1 MLKKLKSIVL
11 QLKEKSAVEQEPT
24 LSKKELAAQKR
35 KAARARSKFLGEL
48 AGLVAVGA
56 ALAVVVFFI
65 ADPKIALAVG
75 AGIPVL
81 ALSYTYPRQAIWSFF
96 IYMPFAGTI
105 TYWIGGGNP
114 LFQLAKD
121 AFYIPALLALVQ
133 QLLRRKKPLIVAKQ
147 LEVPIYILLTLSI
160 LTVIFVNLNQQF
172 SSKPQGQPLLMG
184 ILGLKVFIGYIPLM
198 TCGYYLVRNL
208 KDLLFLTRL
217 NVVMVIVCCSL
228 GFVQYLMLQLGIC
241 QGTDHLSGADLF
253 RATLEY
259 KCLIGGSLVFSPSQN
274 MIRLPGTFVAPW
286 QWAWFLISAIF
297 FTFASAF
304 SDSSLRWQGISFI
317 GMALVFINSVI
328 SGQRIALALVP
339 LFTIIL
345 LVLTGQVTNL
355 KRFIPIATGLGI
367 LAIVAMV
374 AFPSVVQERID
385 SFVDRWNASPPTAFI
400 QHQFEFTSK
409 EQRGFMGNG
418 LGRATNSA
426 RAFGK
431 TTLVETYYPK
441 ILFELGVMGVIAFL
455 FLVSVLVFITF
466 KKYRSLKE
474 KHLRGYGAA
483 FWVFVLLISYNTYY
497 YPLDVD
503 PVAVYYWFIAG
514 VVLRLPE
521 IERQEEE
528 KLRQAKLKVAQE
540 ESEAKDLARIKSSQL
555 TSKQGNSSNYNN
567 GNGRRKVRGS
577 RF

>member
-1 MLKKLKSIVL
+1 MLDKLKRIVR
-11 QLKEKSAVEQEPT
+11 QLKDKSAVATEPT

-35 KAARARSKFLGEL
+35 KAARDRSKFLGEL
-48 AGLVAVGA
+48 AGFGAVGA
-56 ALAVVVFFI
+56 TIGIVLLFVVD
-65 ADPKIALAVG
+65 AKIAIAVG

-81 ALSYTYPRQAIWSFF
+81 ALSYAYPRKALWSFL

-105 TYWIGGGNP
+105 TYWIGGGNS

-133 QLLRRKKPLIVAKQ
+133 QLLRKKKPLIVSKKLA
-147 LEVPIYILLTLSI
+147 VPIYILLTLSI
-160 LTVIFVNLNQQF
+160 LTFLFVNLNQQF
-172 SSKPQGQPLLMG
+172 SSKPQGTPVLMG
-184 ILGLKVFIGYIPLM
+184 ILGLKVFIGYIPLL
-198 TCGYYLVRNL
+198 TCGYYLIRNL

-217 NVVMVIVCCSL
+217 NVVMVILCCSL
-228 GFVQYLMLQLGIC
+228 GLVQYLMLQLGIC
-241 QGTDHLSGADLF
+241 KGTDHLSGVDLF
-253 RATLEY
+253 KATLEY
-259 KCLIGGSLVFSPSQN
+259 KCLIGGSLVFSPSQS

-339 LFTIIL
+339 LFTVIL

-367 LAIVAMV
+367 LGIIAMA
-374 AFPSVVQERID
+374 AFPSVVLERVD
-385 SFVDRWNASPPTAFI
+385 SFVSRWNASPPTEFI

-409 EQRGFMGNG
+409 EQRGLLGNG

-426 RAFGK
+426 RVFGD

-441 ILFELGVMGVIAFL
+441 ILFELGPLGVIAFL
-455 FLVSVLVFITF
+455 FLVTVLVLFTF
-466 KKYRSLKE
+466 KTYRSLKE

-483 FWVFVLLISYNTYY
+483 FWVFVLFISYNTYY

-503 PVAVYYWFIAG
+503 PVAVYYWLVAG
-514 VVLRLPE
+514 VIVKLPE
-521 IERQEEE
+521 IQRQEDE
-528 KLRQAKLKVAQE
+528 KLKQAELKAAE
-540 ESEAKDLARIKSSQL
+540 NESKNKELPRIRSSQL
-555 TSKQGNSSNYNN
+555 SSKRGNDNN
-567 GNGRRKVRGS
+567 GNGHKRVRGS